1 MRLLILLI
9 HTLSLSLK
17 SFSQTVIDSTVVRL
31 KVPIAKEVIKDLLEG
46 DAAKKEVLLLNK
58 VIANKDSIIVTNTSI
73 IQAKDL
79 QMLNLNEQMLKS
91 SDQLK
96 IQIDLTNQFE
106 VSLKKE
112 KAKNK
117 LLKLGTFGGIA
128 VGVLTGLLIAN

>member
-1 MRLLILLI
+1 MRSLILLI
-9 HTLSLSLK
+9 AILSLSLK
-17 SFSQTVIDSTVVRL
+17 SFSQTVTDSTVVRL

-46 DAAKKEVLLLNK
+46 DAAQKEVLLLNK
-58 VIANKDSIIVTNTSI
+58 VVANKDSIIFTNNSI
-73 IQAKDL
+73 IASKDL
-79 QMLNLNEQMLKS
+79 QMLNLNSQILKS

-117 LLKLGTFGGIA
+117 LLKLGTIGGIA
-128 VGVLTGLLIAN
+128 VGVLTGIVISK

>member
-1 MRLLILLI
+1 M
-9 HTLSLSLK
+9 
-17 SFSQTVIDSTVVRL
+17 RL